1 MGPVKKSKH
10 GLSTRLQQLSKPRS
24 AQELKEAPQLTEEEI
39 QKKEDKARML
49 LERKNRHKKFD
60 FAAFINRDEEY
71 EAKQAEISDI
81 QIK

>member
-1 MGPVKKSKH
+1 
-10 GLSTRLQQLSKPRS
+10 
-24 AQELKEAPQLTEEEI
+24 
-39 QKKEDKARML
+39 ML

-81 QIK
+81 QSGV